1 MPDTKN
7 VIDALTSRPLALTTF
22 RLKDADSANRYQTAI
37 ARGDDEL
44 LFWGLGPRLEV
55 GNLVALYVP
64 NSTFVPRCDRMTI
77 SRVYSV
83 SHIIEGRKWPN
94 YVYLGQPLVFD
105 PFRLEDL
112 RVKIGLSDFEIR
124 DSGSKKNAWEKARAQ
139 KFWSFILKR
148 QANLETVA
156 RERLLQKHLE
166 SRYDV
171 AISYAGPDWTE
182 ARRLKRWFDHEGL
195 QTFFATSVGTLNNEG
210 RQTLPELLRRVYRQ
224 SRVAIFLTP
233 PPDFMSE
240 WIRIELEAAR
250 ESANRVILVR
260 FDTSRKWQLRPSR
273 KVERLD
279 YKPPEEDLVV
289 KRVLSHLRNIG
300 KMQGSSGRGASLQPI
315 GPGPFDG

>member
-1 MPDTKN
+1 M
-7 VIDALTSRPLALTTF
+7 
-22 RLKDADSANRYQTAI
+22 
-37 ARGDDEL
+37 

-64 NSTFVPRCDRMTI
+64 DSTFVPRCDRKTI

-124 DSGSKKNAWEKARAQ
+124 DAGSTENAWEKARAQ

-148 QANLETVA
+148 QANLETIA
-156 RERLLQKHLE
+156 RERLLQERLE
-166 SRYDV
+166 TRYDV

-195 QTFFATSVGTLNNEG
+195 QTFFATSVGTLNNDG
-210 RQTLPELLRRVYRQ
+210 RQSLPELLRLVYRQ
-224 SRVAIFLTP
+224 SRIAIFLTP
-233 PPDFMSE
+233 PADFMSE
-240 WIRIELEAAR
+240 WIPIELDAAR

-260 FDTSRKWQLRPSR
+260 FDTSRPWQLRPSR

-279 YKPPEEDLVV
+279 YEPPEEGRVV
-289 KRVLSHLRNIG
+289 KRVLSHILRTNRLT
-300 KMQGSSGRGASLQPI
+300 KRLE
-315 GPGPFDG
+315 